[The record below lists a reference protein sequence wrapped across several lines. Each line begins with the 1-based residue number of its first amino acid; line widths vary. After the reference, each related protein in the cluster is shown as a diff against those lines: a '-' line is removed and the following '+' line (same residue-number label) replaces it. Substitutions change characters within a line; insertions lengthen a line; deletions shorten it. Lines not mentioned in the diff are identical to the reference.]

1 MRTIRLRIVRG
12 VTLPGGVNGLPGK
25 VHEVEERFGRG
36 LLFDGRAV
44 PADDVLDAPTIDAEP
59 EPSPIQS
66 QDRDPQPLTRE
77 PSRTRRGG
85 RR

>member
-12 VTLPGGVNGLPGK
+12 VTLPGGVNALPGDIK
-25 VHEVEERFGRG
+25 EVEERFGRG
-36 LLFDGRAV
+36 LLYDRRAV
-44 PADDVLDAPTIDAEP
+44 PADDVLDAPTIDVEP
-59 EPSPIQS
+59 EPSPIQP

-77 PSRTRRGG
+77 PFRTRRGG